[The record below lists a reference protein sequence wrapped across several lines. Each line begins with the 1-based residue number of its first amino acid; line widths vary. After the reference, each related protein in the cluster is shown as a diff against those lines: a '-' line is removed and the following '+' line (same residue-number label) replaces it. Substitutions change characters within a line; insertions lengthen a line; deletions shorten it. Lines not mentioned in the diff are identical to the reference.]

1 MTQDNEE
8 TQALLE
14 GFKKWLVRLD
24 RSAHS
29 IRAYLSD
36 VRQFISWCGSNREE
50 PFELALIDD
59 EDAQDWRDR
68 LEQKAMPA
76 TVNRKL
82 AALSTFFQ
90 WAIEAKLVTTDP
102 TTNINGVEQQAVAP
116 KAISEAAM
124 NRILRKAKEG
134 GNLRDHALLELLAAT
149 GLRASEAAGLTVGDL
164 TLGERSGWVTVRM
177 GKGRR
182 RRKVPV
188 HLRARRALMVYLER
202 EKLGAPG
209 ARGPHADEP
218 LFRSRAGEP
227 LTPYALWYT
236 VRKYA
241 RLAEVEVVTPHTFR
255 HTVATRL
262 VRDPEVDMV
271 TAATFLGHSRLDTT
285 ARYSQPSEEDL
296 THASERLRRGTNGSA
311 AYHGLK

>member
-1 MTQDNEE
+1 MTQDNEQIE
-8 TQALLE
+8 VLLE
-14 GFKKWLVRLD
+14 GFKKWLVRHD

-36 VRQFISWCGSNREE
+36 VRQFISWCSGNREE
-50 PFELALIDD
+50 AFELALIDD
-59 EDAQDWRDR
+59 EDVQDWRDC

-82 AALSTFFQ
+82 AALSTFFR
-90 WAIEAKLVTTDP
+90 WAVEGKLVTSDP
-102 TTNINGVEQQAVAP
+102 TVNINGIEQQAMAP
-116 KAISEAAM
+116 KALSEAAM
-124 NRILRKAKEG
+124 NKILRKAKEG

-149 GLRASEAAGLTVGDL
+149 GLRASEAAGLTIGDL
-164 TLGERSGWVTVRM
+164 ALGERSGWVTVRM

-188 HLRARRALMVYLER
+188 HLRARKALNAYLEQEQLNEPITR
-202 EKLGAPG
+202 A
-209 ARGPHADEP
+209 AHAADP

-227 LTPYALWYT
+227 LTSYALWYT
-236 VRKYA
+236 VKKYA
-241 RLAEVEVVTPHTFR
+241 RLAEVEGVTPHTFR

-262 VRDPEVDMV
+262 VRDPETDLV

-285 ARYSQPSEEDL
+285 ARYSQPGEEDL
-296 THASERLRRGTNGSA
+296 TYAAQRMRRGATNGVVDRD
-311 AYHGLK
+311 LR

>member
-1 MTQDNEE
+1 VTQDNEGTE
-8 TQALLE
+8 ALLE
-14 GFKKWLVRLD
+14 GFKKWLVRHD

-36 VRQFISWCGSNREE
+36 VRQFMSWCGGDSEAS
-50 PFELALIDD
+50 FELALIGD
-59 EDAQDWRDR
+59 EDVQSWRDQ

-82 AALSTFFQ
+82 AALSTFFG
-90 WAIEAKLVTTDP
+90 WAIEVRLVTTDP
-102 TTNINGVEQQAVAP
+102 TSNINGVEQQAVAP
-116 KAISEAAM
+116 KALTEAAM
-124 NRILRKAKEG
+124 NRILRRAKES

-149 GLRASEAAGLTVGDL
+149 GLRASEAAGLMVGDL

-188 HLRARRALMVYLER
+188 HLRARKALNTYLEQ
-202 EKLGAPG
+202 EQLNEPS
-209 ARGPHADEP
+209 ARAAHAADP

-227 LTPYALWYT
+227 LTCYALWYT
-236 VRKYA
+236 VKKYA
-241 RLAEVEVVTPHTFR
+241 RLAEVEGVTPHTFR

-262 VRDPEVDMV
+262 VRDPETDLV

-296 THASERLRRGTNGSA
+296 TYAAERMRRHATSGGVDRD
-311 AYHGLK
+311 LK

>member
-1 MTQDNEE
+1 MTQDN
-8 TQALLE
+8 TKTSVLLE
-14 GFKKWLVRLD
+14 SFEKWLVRHD

-36 VRQFISWCGSNREE
+36 VRQFMSWCGGDREA

-59 EDAQDWRDR
+59 EDVQAWRDR
-68 LEQKAMPA
+68 LEQTAMPA

-82 AALSTFFQ
+82 AALSTFFR
-90 WAIEAKLVTTDP
+90 WAIEAKLVTSDP
-102 TTNINGVEQQAVAP
+102 TVNINAVEQQAVAP
-116 KAISEAAM
+116 KALTDATM

-149 GLRASEAAGLTVGDL
+149 GLRASEAAGLTLGDL
-164 TLGERSGWVTVRM
+164 AMGERSGWVVVRM

-188 HLRARRALMVYLER
+188 HLRARRALIAYLEQER
-202 EKLGAPG
+202 ISETA
-209 ARGPHADEP
+209 ARATEP
-218 LFRSRAGEP
+218 LFHSRAGEP
-227 LTPYALWYT
+227 LTSYALWYT
-236 VRKYA
+236 VKKYA
-241 RLAEVEVVTPHTFR
+241 RLAEVEGVTPHTFR

-262 VRDPEVDMV
+262 VRDPETDIV

-285 ARYSQPSEEDL
+285 ARYSQPNDEDL
-296 THASERLRRGTNGSA
+296 THAAERVQRGSTTGGA
-311 AYHGLK
+311 DRDPK